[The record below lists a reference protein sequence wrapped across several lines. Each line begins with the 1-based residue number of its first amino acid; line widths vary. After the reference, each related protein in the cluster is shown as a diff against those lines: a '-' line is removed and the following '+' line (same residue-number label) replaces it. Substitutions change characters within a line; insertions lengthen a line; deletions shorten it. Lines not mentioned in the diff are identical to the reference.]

1 MIKRLLQRLA
11 DMSPSCRQ
19 ATRLQSAALDRPLT
33 PSQKFGLRIHL
44 CLCKWCRRYGSQIRF
59 LRAAAHDHPENL
71 VEPPPQK
78 LPEAA
83 RERIKQRLQA
93 EKD

>member
-1 MIKRLLQRLA
+1 MIKSILQRLA
-11 DMSPSCRQ
+11 DLSPSCRQ
-19 ATRLQSAALDRPLT
+19 AARLQSAALDGPLT
-33 PSQKFGLRIHL
+33 PAQKVGLRIHL

-59 LRAAAHDHPENL
+59 LRAAAQAQPENL
-71 VEPPPQK
+71 VEPTPQA
-78 LPEAA
+78 LPDAA